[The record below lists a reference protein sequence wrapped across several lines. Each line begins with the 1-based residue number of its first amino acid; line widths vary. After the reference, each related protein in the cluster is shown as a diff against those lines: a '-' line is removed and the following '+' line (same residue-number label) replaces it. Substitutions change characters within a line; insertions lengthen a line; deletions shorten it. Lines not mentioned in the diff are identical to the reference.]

1 MHTHQA
7 CHSRH
12 HCGLT
17 LAEYGAPIQYWKGSN
32 NVRADM
38 LSRIHPMKKETSC
51 DGIISALEE
60 AEEVPWEFDG
70 LERKHV
76 EAEQRK

>member
-1 MHTHQA
+1 
-7 CHSRH
+7 
-12 HCGLT
+12 
-17 LAEYGAPIQYWKGSN
+17 
-32 NVRADM
+32 
-38 LSRIHPMKKETSC
+38 MKKETSC